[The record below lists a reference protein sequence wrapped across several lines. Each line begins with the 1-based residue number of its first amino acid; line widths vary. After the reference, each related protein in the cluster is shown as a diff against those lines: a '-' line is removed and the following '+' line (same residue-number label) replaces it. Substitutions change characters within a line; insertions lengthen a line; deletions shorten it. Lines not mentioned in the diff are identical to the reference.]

1 MHRKR
6 NFGFTLVELL
16 VVFAIMG
23 LLIGVVPAALSKLR
37 EAVVYRQ
44 TVQDMTTLLRTAR
57 QQAIT
62 RGIYTAV
69 LVNPQ
74 AGMYGLEG
82 ANSEKL
88 DKSLHL
94 NVETASIANRENGVQ
109 SILFLPQ
116 GGSTGGSIS
125 IVRTKP
131 GSGVRLRV
139 DWLSGLVTQ
148 EVL

>member
-62 RGIYTAV
+62 QGIYTAV

-74 AGMYGLEG
+74 TGLYGLEG
-82 ANSEKL
+82 ANSETL

-94 NVETASIANRENGVQ
+94 SVETASIANRENGVQ

-125 IVRTKP
+125 IVRTEP

>member
-62 RGIYTAV
+62 QGIYTSV

-74 AGMYGLEG
+74 TGLYGLEG
-82 ANSEKL
+82 ANSETL

-94 NVETASIANRENGVQ
+94 SVETASIANRENGVQ

-125 IVRTKP
+125 IVRTEP